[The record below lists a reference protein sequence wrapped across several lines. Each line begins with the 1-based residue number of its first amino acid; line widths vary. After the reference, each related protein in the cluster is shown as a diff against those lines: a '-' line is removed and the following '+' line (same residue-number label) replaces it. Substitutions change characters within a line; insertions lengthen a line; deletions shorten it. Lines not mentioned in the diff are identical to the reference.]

1 MATTPRKRLPQQPK
15 TETPNLDPLG
25 PVDVQGDSIGETP
38 DEEIVTEA
46 PDEYEAVMVTSPGV
60 TERKQGPTPPPEKLR
75 IVENPDRASKPEA
88 KAGPP
93 SLDEWQDFIG
103 RFAIRGITE
112 AYLSFA
118 LSDIEDQ
125 LSPRERDQIRLT
137 KEDLKEMAAP
147 MASLAHKSKFAR
159 RKGRSIIAAAD
170 SMESVIAMVIWMR
183 RVNKI
188 AKKYRQPNQSGTPVQ
203 GYVVEGPENG
213 NSGSNGQQGP
223 GTGSGWGVFNPG
235 SGG

>member
-1 MATTPRKRLPQQPK
+1 M
-15 TETPNLDPLG
+15 
-25 PVDVQGDSIGETP
+25 VQ
-38 DEEIVTEA
+38 
-46 PDEYEAVMVTSPGV
+46 SPGV
-60 TERKQGPTPPPEKLR
+60 TERKQGPTPPPEKLKL
-75 IVENPDRASKPEA
+75 VENPDRTSKPEA
-88 KAGPP
+88 KSGPP
-93 SLDEWQDFIG
+93 TLDEWQDFIG

-118 LSDIEDQ
+118 LSDIEDE
-125 LSPRERDQIRLT
+125 LSPREREQIRLT
-137 KEDLKEMAAP
+137 QEDLKEMAAP

-159 RKGRSIIAAAD
+159 RKGRGIIAAAD

-188 AKKYRQPNQSGTPVQ
+188 AKKYRKPKNTTPVQ
-203 GYVVEGPENG
+203 GFVVEGPENG
-213 NSGSNGQQGP
+213 NSGSNGEQGP

>member
-1 MATTPRKRLPQQPK
+1 MPQPRRRPPQTPK
-15 TETPNLDPLG
+15 EMPNLDPLG
-25 PVDVQGDSIGETP
+25 PDDAQAASIGETP
-38 DEEIVTEA
+38 DEEFVSEM
-46 PDEYEAVMVTSPGV
+46 PDEYEAVMVQSPGV
-60 TERKQGPTPPPEKLR
+60 TERKQGPTPPPEKLKL
-75 IVENPDRASKPEA
+75 VENPDRTSKPEA
-88 KAGPP
+88 KSGPP
-93 SLDEWQDFIG
+93 TLDEWQDFIG

-118 LSDIEDQ
+118 LSDIEDE
-125 LSPRERDQIRLT
+125 LSPREREQIRLT
-137 KEDLKEMAAP
+137 QEDLKEMAAP

-159 RKGRSIIAAAD
+159 RKGRGIIAAAD

-188 AKKYRQPNQSGTPVQ
+188 AKKYRKPKNTTPVQ
-203 GYVVEGPENG
+203 GFVVEGPENG
-213 NSGSNGQQGP
+213 NSGSNGEQGP